1 MFDKILVA
9 NRGEIACRVM
19 RTCRA
24 LGIRTVAVYSS
35 ADRRALHVE
44 LADEA
49 VRIGAAPPSA
59 SYLDEDAVVDAA
71 RRAGAQAV
79 HPGFGFLSENADFA
93 AACARA
99 GVVFVG
105 PSPEAI
111 RAMGS
116 KAAAKRIMAAAGVP
130 VLSGDPDAAQD
141 DRSLAAAAAAVGY
154 PVMVKPASGGG
165 GRGMRIVETGT
176 DLPGALAAARREAA
190 SSFGDDALLVEKY
203 LQHARHVE
211 MQIFGDRYG
220 NVIHLGERDCS
231 VQRRHQKVVEE
242 APAPGLGAGLRR
254 RLGETAAAAAR
265 AVDYAGAGTV
275 EFLVDAGGGHW
286 FLEMNTRIQVEHPV
300 TEMITGIDIVEWQLR
315 VAAGERLPLRQEQVK
330 CSGHAIE
337 ARLYAEDPGD
347 GFRPGTGRISH
358 LSLPEGDPGVRIDT
372 GVREGDEITAHYDP
386 MIAKIVAHGPD
397 RETAAGRLSSALS
410 SVRVAGPVT
419 NELFLKAILDHP
431 EFRSGAPDTG
441 FVARHLDALCMSAD
455 VVDDDIFVLAALA
468 ELRRPAG
475 GGEHSPW
482 ADTRGWRL
490 GGAFRRRIALM
501 SGDTR
506 REYAMRGDGGFER
519 GGDVLSVTGRWRSD
533 TEFSAAIS
541 GRRLDAVV
549 IRSGAEITVFAKG
562 RRHALLVDDPLLARR
577 GGIADG
583 GTLFAR
589 LPGVVAA
596 VFVRPGQE
604 VAAGA
609 PLLVVE
615 AMKVEHTIRAP
626 ADGTVTAVH
635 FEAGASVIEG
645 AELIGFDST

>member
-9 NRGEIACRVM
+9 NRGEIACRVL

-24 LGIRTVAVYSS
+24 LGVRTVAVYSA

-49 VRIGAAPPSA
+49 IRIGAAPPSA
-59 SYLDEDAVVDAA
+59 SYLDGEAVIDAA

-79 HPGFGFLSENADFA
+79 HPGFGFLSENAEFA
-93 AACARA
+93 AACVRA
-99 GVVFVG
+99 GVAFVG
-105 PSPEAI
+105 PSPDSI

-130 VLSGDPDAAQD
+130 VLDGDPDAAQD
-141 DRSLAAAAAAVGY
+141 DESLAAAAAAVGY

-165 GRGMRIVETGT
+165 GRGIRIVEAES

-190 SSFGDDALLVEKY
+190 SSFGDDVLLIEKY
-203 LQHARHVE
+203 LRRARHVE

-242 APAPGLGAGLRR
+242 APAPGVGSDFRR

-275 EFLVDAGGGHW
+275 EFLVDADSGHW

-315 VAAGERLPLRQEQVK
+315 VAAGEPLPLRQEQVRF
-330 CSGHAIE
+330 SGHAIE
-337 ARLYAEDPGD
+337 ARLYAEDPVD
-347 GFRPGTGRISH
+347 GFRPGTGRIAH
-358 LSLPEGDPGVRIDT
+358 LSLPDGEPGVRVDT

-397 RETAAGRLSSALS
+397 REVAARRLSSALS
-410 SVRVAGPVT
+410 AVRVAGPVT
-419 NELFLKAILDHP
+419 NEAFLGAIVDHP
-431 EFRSGAPDTG
+431 EFRSGPPDTG
-441 FVARHLDALCMSAD
+441 FIARHLDALCGSAAA
-455 VVDDDIFVLAALA
+455 VDDDVFVLAALA

-475 GGEHSPW
+475 GGGRSPW
-482 ADTRGWRL
+482 ADRRGWRL
-490 GGAFRRRIALM
+490 GGAFRRRIAIA
-501 SGDTR
+501 SGDAR

-519 GGDVLSVTGRWRSD
+519 DGEILSVAGDWRSD
-533 TEFSAAIS
+533 TEFDAVIS

-549 IRSGAEITVFAKG
+549 IRSGAEITVFANG
-562 RRHALLVDDPLLARR
+562 LRHALLVDDPLLVHR
-577 GGIADG
+577 GGVADG

-635 FEAGASVIEG
+635 FAAGASVTEG
-645 AELIGFDST
+645 AELIGFDSS